1 MKMVRCRYMD
11 SVCILTLTEEE
22 FEYRKEHD
30 IVKIERVEDD
40 K

>member
-1 MKMVRCRYMD
+1 MEMVRCRYED

-22 FEYRKEHD
+22 FEWR
-30 IVKIERVEDD
+30 VKTDVVKLERVEDD